1 MKFFSILIITCFFL
15 IFEKSYSKINNL
27 ISVKIGNK
35 IITNYELKN
44 KILTTLILSD
54 QEINQ
59 SNINKLKSQSLESLI
74 QKKIKEIELEK
85 FSFQADNKRIS
96 DYLNT
101 ISSNNIEQ
109 FKQKFKDNNISFSL
123 FLEEIEIQ
131 FKWQKL
137 ILTKYANQVKI
148 NDDMVNKEIQEIIKK
163 QKNFLELRLSEI
175 EISINNDSKD
185 QEKIMNLKKLIN
197 DIGFKNAALKFSTSP
212 SSSDKGDLGWVSFN
226 SLSKEVKSLLQ
237 NLNIGEISEPIVKSG
252 SATIFKIEEKRTS
265 DIKNLKVD
273 NIKKNL
279 ISRKKNE
286 LFNLYSQSLLSKLK
300 NQTLI
305 QYSNE

>member
-1 MKFFSILIITCFFL
+1 MKFFSILIITCFYFF
-15 IFEKSYSKINNL
+15 FEKSYSKINNL

-59 SNINKLKSQSLESLI
+59 SNINKLKSQSLNSLI

-131 FKWQKL
+131 L
-137 ILTKYANQVKI
+137 NG
-148 NDDMVNKEIQEIIKK
+148 
-163 QKNFLELRLSEI
+163 KN
-175 EISINNDSKD
+175 
-185 QEKIMNLKKLIN
+185 
-197 DIGFKNAALKFSTSP
+197 
-212 SSSDKGDLGWVSFN
+212 
-226 SLSKEVKSLLQ
+226 
-237 NLNIGEISEPIVKSG
+237 
-252 SATIFKIEEKRTS
+252 
-265 DIKNLKVD
+265 
-273 NIKKNL
+273 
-279 ISRKKNE
+279 
-286 LFNLYSQSLLSKLK
+286 
-300 NQTLI
+300 
-305 QYSNE
+305 

>member
-137 ILTKYANQVKI
+137 ILTKDAKQVK
-148 NDDMVNKEIQEIIKK
+148 KTYGK
-163 QKNFLELRLSEI
+163 
-175 EISINNDSKD
+175 
-185 QEKIMNLKKLIN
+185 
-197 DIGFKNAALKFSTSP
+197 
-212 SSSDKGDLGWVSFN
+212 
-226 SLSKEVKSLLQ
+226 
-237 NLNIGEISEPIVKSG
+237 
-252 SATIFKIEEKRTS
+252 
-265 DIKNLKVD
+265 
-273 NIKKNL
+273 
-279 ISRKKNE
+279 
-286 LFNLYSQSLLSKLK
+286 
-300 NQTLI
+300 
-305 QYSNE
+305 

>member
-74 QKKIKEIELEK
+74 KKKIKEIELEK

-163 QKNFLELRLSEI
+163 QKNF
-175 EISINNDSKD
+175 
-185 QEKIMNLKKLIN
+185 
-197 DIGFKNAALKFSTSP
+197 
-212 SSSDKGDLGWVSFN
+212 
-226 SLSKEVKSLLQ
+226 
-237 NLNIGEISEPIVKSG
+237 
-252 SATIFKIEEKRTS
+252 
-265 DIKNLKVD
+265 
-273 NIKKNL
+273 
-279 ISRKKNE
+279 
-286 LFNLYSQSLLSKLK
+286 
-300 NQTLI
+300 
-305 QYSNE
+305 